1 MLVLNR
7 KSSQS
12 IMIGEDIEVV
22 ILEVKGDNVK
32 IGVNAPRN
40 VKVFRQELLAE
51 VKAEN
56 QRAASQASAE
66 AQASPEAA
74 AMLLKQAFQKPQS

>member
-7 KSSQS
+7 KPNQS

-32 IGVNAPRN
+32 IGLKAPRN
-40 VKVFRQELLAE
+40 VPVFRQELLAE
-51 VKAEN
+51 LKAEN
-56 QRAASQASAE
+56 QRAASQAS
-66 AQASPEAA
+66 PEAA
-74 AMLLKQAFQKPQS
+74 AQLLKQAFPKPQG

>member
-1 MLVLNR
+1 VLVLNR
-7 KSSQS
+7 KPNQS

-32 IGVNAPRN
+32 IGLKAPRN
-40 VKVFRQELLAE
+40 VPVFRQELLAE
-51 VKAEN
+51 LKAEN
-56 QRAASQASAE
+56 QRAA

-74 AMLLKQAFQKPQS
+74 AQLLKQVIQKPQA

>member
-7 KSSQS
+7 KPNQS

-32 IGVNAPRN
+32 VGLKAPRN
-40 VKVFRQELLAE
+40 VPVFRQELLAE
-51 VKAEN
+51 LKAEN
-56 QRAASQASAE
+56 QRAA
-66 AQASPEAA
+66 AQAAPEAA
-74 AMLLKQAFQKPQS
+74 AQLLKQAIQKPQA

>member
-7 KSSQS
+7 KPNQS

-22 ILEVKGDNVK
+22 VLEIKGDNVK
-32 IGVNAPRN
+32 IGLKAPRN
-40 VKVFRQELLAE
+40 VPVFRQELLAE
-51 VKAEN
+51 LKAEN
-56 QRAASQASAE
+56 QRAA

-74 AMLLKQAFQKPQS
+74 AQLLKQAFQKPQA

>member
-7 KSSQS
+7 KPNQS

-32 IGVNAPRN
+32 IGLKAPRS
-40 VKVFRQELLAE
+40 VPVFRQELLAE
-51 VKAEN
+51 LKAEN
-56 QRAASQASAE
+56 QRAA
-66 AQASPEAA
+66 AQAAPEAA
-74 AMLLKQAFQKPQS
+74 AKLLKQAIQKPQP